1 MIKARPA
8 YGPFARGPWCEE
20 NAMRVDRVYTR
31 SIVGVPEACDLRDAA
46 AMMHKYHVGA
56 LLVTGD
62 APHDTTVVGFVTDR
76 DIVVQAVAQ
85 DISPREIT
93 VGDVMTPVVATI
105 PETADLHE
113 ALEMMRGAGIR
124 RLVVTDEENR
134 IAGFLSLDDVI
145 DGLAAEFMSL
155 AAILKTERAR
165 EEAQFDE
172 MKAAA

>member
-1 MIKARPA
+1 MPR
-8 YGPFARGPWCEE
+8 REE
-20 NAMRVDRVYTR
+20 NAMRVERVFTR

-62 APHDTTVVGFVTDR
+62 APHDSTVVGFVTDR

-105 PETADLHE
+105 QESADLYE
-113 ALEMMRGAGIR
+113 ALETMRSAGIR
-124 RLVVTDEENR
+124 RLVVTDAENR
-134 IAGFLSLDDVI
+134 IAGFLSLDDVV
-145 DGLAAEFMSL
+145 DGLAAEFASV
-155 AAILKTERAR
+155 AALLKTERRR
-165 EEAQFDE
+165 EEAQFEE
-172 MKAAA
+172 MRAAA

>member
-1 MIKARPA
+1 
-8 YGPFARGPWCEE
+8 
-20 NAMRVDRVYTR
+20 
-31 SIVGVPEACDLRDAA
+31 
-46 AMMHKYHVGA
+46 MHKYHVGA

-62 APHDTTVVGFVTDR
+62 DDLTVEGFITDR

-85 DISPREIT
+85 DISPREVI

-105 PETADLHE
+105 SATADLHE

-124 RLVVTDEENR
+124 RLVVTDDENR

-145 DGLAAEFMSL
+145 DGLAADFASL
-155 AAILKTERAR
+155 AALLKTERAR
-165 EEAQFDE
+165 EVAQFEE

>member
-1 MIKARPA
+1 
-8 YGPFARGPWCEE
+8 
-20 NAMRVDRVYTR
+20 MRVDRVFTR
-31 SIVGVPEACDLRDAA
+31 SVVGVPESCDLRDAA

-62 APHDTTVVGFVTDR
+62 EPHEMTVVGFVTDR

-105 PETADLHE
+105 TESADLHE

-124 RLVVTDEENR
+124 RLVVTDDDNR
-134 IAGFLSLDDVI
+134 ITGFLSLDDVI
-145 DGLAAEFMSL
+145 DGMAADFASL
-155 AAILKTERAR
+155 AALLKTEHAR
-165 EEAQFDE
+165 EVAQFEE

>member
-1 MIKARPA
+1 
-8 YGPFARGPWCEE
+8 
-20 NAMRVDRVYTR
+20 MRVERVYTR
-31 SIVGVPEACDLRDAA
+31 SIVGVPESCDLRDAA
-46 AMMHKYHVGA
+46 MMMHKYHVGA
-56 LLVTGD
+56 LLVTAD
-62 APHDTTVVGFVTDR
+62 EPHEMTVVGFVTDR

-85 DISPREIT
+85 DIAPREIT

-124 RLVVTDEENR
+124 RLVVTDPENR

-145 DGLAAEFMSL
+145 DGMAAEFASL
-155 AAILKTERAR
+155 SALLRTERAR
-165 EEAQFDE
+165 EIAHFEE

>member
-1 MIKARPA
+1 
-8 YGPFARGPWCEE
+8 
-20 NAMRVDRVYTR
+20 MRVDRVFTR
-31 SIVGVPEACDLRDAA
+31 SIVGVPESCDLRDAA
-46 AMMHKYHVGA
+46 VMMHRYHVGA

-62 APHDTTVVGFVTDR
+62 EPHDNTVVGFITDR

-93 VGDVMTPVVATI
+93 VGDMMTPVVATI

-124 RLVVTDEENR
+124 RLVVTDTDNR

-155 AAILKTERAR
+155 AAILKNERAR

>member
-1 MIKARPA
+1 
-8 YGPFARGPWCEE
+8 
-20 NAMRVDRVYTR
+20 MRVDRVFTR

-62 APHDTTVVGFVTDR
+62 PPHDTTV
-76 DIVVQAVAQ
+76 I
-85 DISPREIT
+85 
-93 VGDVMTPVVATI
+93 DVMTPVVATI

-145 DGLAAEFMSL
+145 DGMAAQFASL
-155 AAILKTERAR
+155 AAILKTERTR
-165 EEAQFDE
+165 EAAQFEE
-172 MKAAA
+172 MRAAA